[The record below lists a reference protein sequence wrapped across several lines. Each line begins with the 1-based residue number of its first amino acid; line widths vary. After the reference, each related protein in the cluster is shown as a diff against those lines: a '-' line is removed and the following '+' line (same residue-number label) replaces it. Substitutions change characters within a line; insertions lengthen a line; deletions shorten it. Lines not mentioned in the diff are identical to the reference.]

1 MGGVQ
6 VTQPVVAVPLNG
18 ATWELEDTP
27 SAVPTESAASR
38 HGIMPIPGVFQSVAI
53 VGMGYVGLPTALGL
67 HESSLAVFGID
78 ISGRRLEAI
87 RSGGVDLLDADRQRL
102 EKALGGDTFC
112 LTTESTCLGL
122 ADAVIVC
129 VPTPLDR
136 HLTPHLDAL
145 VSACRSVVE
154 QARAGQTIILTS
166 TSFAGTTRELL
177 IEPLEARGFTIGRD
191 LYVAFSPERIDPG
204 VPDHTQ
210 HATPRVV
217 GGATARCTDK
227 ATHLLL
233 HLTERVHAVSSPE
246 AAELTKLYE
255 NTFRAVSLALAN
267 EFAEICGAL
276 SLDPIEVTLAAATKP
291 YGFLATF
298 PGPGVGGHCIPAD
311 PHYLL
316 WQLRKVRRTA
326 PVTEQAMMA
335 IARRPKIV
343 VDRAV
348 DVLSAAGRGIRGV
361 RVLVV
366 GVAYK
371 PGVQDLRE
379 SSALE
384 ILLELRRRGAE
395 VAYHDPLVAQVKLL
409 DNSRLESVA
418 EPHGGEWDLVVMH
431 TVHPGF
437 DYEWATSCPLILD
450 GTYRF
455 DSAPHR
461 ALV

>member
-1 MGGVQ
+1 
-6 VTQPVVAVPLNG
+6 
-18 ATWELEDTP
+18 
-27 SAVPTESAASR
+27 
-38 HGIMPIPGVFQSVAI
+38 
-53 VGMGYVGLPTALGL
+53 MGYVGLPTALGL
-67 HESSLAVFGID
+67 HESSLTVFGLD
-78 ISGRRLEAI
+78 ANPNRLEAI
-87 RSGGVDLLDADRQRL
+87 RSGAVDLVDADRERL
-102 EKALGGDTFC
+102 EKALGGDSLR
-112 LTTESTCLGL
+112 LTTESSCLRL

-136 HLTPHLDAL
+136 HLTPNLDAL
-145 VSACRSVVE
+145 TSACGAVVE
-154 QARAGQTIILTS
+154 NATPGQTIILTS

-177 IEPLEARGFTIGRD
+177 IEPLEGRGFTIGED

-210 HATPRVV
+210 QETPRVV
-217 GGATARCTDK
+217 GGATERCTVK

-267 EFAEICGAL
+267 EFAEICGTL
-276 SLDPIEVTLAAATKP
+276 GLDPIEVTLAAATKP

-316 WQLRKVRRTA
+316 WQLRKERRTA
-326 PVTEQAMMA
+326 PVTEQAMAA
-335 IARRPKIV
+335 ITRRPQVV

-348 DVLSAAGRGIRGV
+348 DVLSSSGRGIRGA
-361 RVLVV
+361 RVLIV

-384 ILLELRRRGAE
+384 IMLDLRRRGAE
-395 VAYHDPLVAQVKLL
+395 VAYHDPLIPRITLL
-409 DNSRLESVA
+409 DGSRLESV
-418 EPHGGEWDLVVMH
+418 PDPDGGEWDLVLMH

-437 DYEWATSCPLILD
+437 DYEWAQSCPQILD

>member
-1 MGGVQ
+1 ME
-6 VTQPVVAVPLNG
+6 TAVAIHVNG
-18 ATWELEDTP
+18 ATREREDAP
-27 SAVPTESAASR
+27 GVAFPESLHSR
-38 HGIMPIPGVFQSVAI
+38 NGVTPIPGVLHSVAI
-53 VGMGYVGLPTALGL
+53 VGMGYVGLPTAIGL
-67 HESSLAVFGID
+67 HGNALTVFGLDVDPKRI
-78 ISGRRLEAI
+78 EAI
-87 RSGGVDLLDADRQRL
+87 RSGAVDLVDADRERL
-102 EKALGGDTFC
+102 EKALGGDSLR
-112 LTTESTCLGL
+112 LTTESSCLQL
-122 ADAVIVC
+122 ADAVIIC

-145 VSACRSVVE
+145 RAACRAVVE
-154 QARAGQTIILTS
+154 NASPGQTIILTS

-177 IEPLEARGFTIGRD
+177 IGPLQERGFTIGED

-210 HATPRVV
+210 QKTPRVV
-217 GGATARCTDK
+217 GGATEQCTRR

-233 HLTERVHAVSSPE
+233 HLTERVHPVSSPE

-267 EFAEICGAL
+267 EFAEICGTL

-316 WQLRKVRRTA
+316 WQLRKVRQTA
-326 PVTEQAMMA
+326 PVTEQAMAA
-335 IARRPKIV
+335 ISRRPRVV

-348 DVLSAAGRGIRGV
+348 DVLSAVGRGIRAA

-384 ILLELRRRGAE
+384 ILYELGRRGAE
-395 VAYHDPLVAQVKLL
+395 VAYHDPLIAQVTLL
-409 DNSRLESVA
+409 DGSRLESIA
-418 EPHGGEWDLVVMH
+418 EPDGAEWDMVVMH

-437 DYEWATSCPLILD
+437 DYDWAKSCPQILD

-455 DSAPHR
+455 DAAPHR

>member
-1 MGGVQ
+1 M
-6 VTQPVVAVPLNG
+6 PLNG
-18 ATWELEDTP
+18 ATRELEDSP
-27 SAVPTESAASR
+27 RVVLPESLHSR
-38 HGIMPIPGVFQSVAI
+38 HGVTPIPGGLQSVAI

-67 HESSLAVFGID
+67 HDSSLTVFGLDVNPMRI
-78 ISGRRLEAI
+78 EAI
-87 RSGGVDLLDADRQRL
+87 RSGAVDLVDADRERL
-102 EKALGGDTFC
+102 ENALSGDSLHLTSESSC
-112 LTTESTCLGL
+112 LQL
-122 ADAVIVC
+122 ADAVIIC

-145 VSACRSVVE
+145 TSACRAVVE
-154 QARAGQTIILTS
+154 NASLGQTIILTS
-166 TSFAGTTRELL
+166 TTFAGTTRELL
-177 IEPLEARGFTIGRD
+177 IEPLQERGFTIGED

-204 VPDHTQ
+204 VAEHTQ
-210 HATPRVV
+210 RATPRVV
-217 GGATARCTDK
+217 GGATPQCTVK

-267 EFAEICGAL
+267 EFAEICGTL

-326 PVTEQAMMA
+326 PVTEQAMAA
-335 IARRPKIV
+335 IARRPQVV

-361 RVLVV
+361 RALVV

-384 ILLELRRRGAE
+384 ILSELRRRGAE
-395 VAYHDPLVAQVKLL
+395 VAYHDPLIANVTLL
-409 DNSRLESVA
+409 DGSRLESVA
-418 EPHGGEWDLVVMH
+418 APHGREWDLVIMH

-437 DYEWATSCPLILD
+437 DYEWAKSCPQILD

-461 ALV
+461 AVV

>member
-1 MGGVQ
+1 M
-6 VTQPVVAVPLNG
+6 PLNG
-18 ATWELEDTP
+18 ATRELEESP
-27 SAVPTESAASR
+27 SAVWPESFTSR
-38 HGIMPIPGVFQSVAI
+38 YGIMPIPGVLQSVAI

-67 HESSLAVFGID
+67 HDSSLTVFGVD
-78 ISGRRLEAI
+78 VNRKRLEAI
-87 RSGGVDLLDADRQRL
+87 RSGAVDIVDADRERL
-102 EKALGGDTFC
+102 EKALGGERLR
-112 LTTESTCLGL
+112 LTTESSCLQL

-145 VSACRSVVE
+145 ISACRAVVE
-154 QARAGQTIILTS
+154 NARVGQTIILTS
-166 TSFAGTTRELL
+166 TSYAGTTRELL
-177 IEPLEARGFTIGRD
+177 IEPLQERGFTVGRD

-210 HATPRVV
+210 QATPRVV
-217 GGATARCTDK
+217 GGTTAQCTVK
-227 ATHLLL
+227 ATDLLL
-233 HLTERVHAVSSPE
+233 RLTERVHAVSSPE

-267 EFAEICGAL
+267 EFAEICGTL

-326 PVTEQAMMA
+326 PVTEQAMAA
-335 IARRPKIV
+335 IAGRPKVV

-384 ILLELRRRGAE
+384 ILVELRRRGAE
-395 VAYHDPLVAQVKLL
+395 VAYHDPLIAQVTLL
-409 DNSRLESVA
+409 DDSRLESVA
-418 EPHGGEWDLVVMH
+418 EPHGSEWDLVVMH

-437 DYEWATSCPLILD
+437 DYEWAKSCPQMLD

-455 DSAPHR
+455 DSASHR

>member
-1 MGGVQ
+1 ME
-6 VTQPVVAVPLNG
+6 PAIAMPLNG
-18 ATWELEDTP
+18 AGSDLEVSPRVVREL
-27 SAVPTESAASR
+27 VRSR
-38 HGIMPIPGVFQSVAI
+38 VGVTPIPGGLRSVAI

-67 HESSLAVFGID
+67 HDSSLTVFGVDVSPARI
-78 ISGRRLEAI
+78 EAI
-87 RSGGVDLLDADRQRL
+87 RRGAVDLVEADRERL
-102 EKALGGDTFC
+102 ERALCGDGLHLSC
-112 LTTESTCLGL
+112 ESATLRL

-136 HLTPHLDAL
+136 HLTPDLGAL
-145 VSACRSVVE
+145 RSACGVVVE
-154 QARAGQTIILTS
+154 NASVGQTIILTS

-177 IEPLEARGFTIGRD
+177 IEPLAERGFTVGED

-210 HATPRVV
+210 RATPRVV
-217 GGATARCTDK
+217 GGATERCTAR
-227 ATHLLL
+227 ATRLLL
-233 HLTERVHAVSSPE
+233 HLTERVHVVSSPE

-316 WQLRKVRRTA
+316 WQLRKQRRTA
-326 PVTEQAMMA
+326 PVTEQAMAA
-335 IARRPKIV
+335 ITRRPQVV

-348 DVLSAAGRGIRGV
+348 DVLSAAGRGIRAA

-384 ILLELRRRGAE
+384 ILLELRRRGAQ
-395 VAYHDPLVAQVKLL
+395 VAYHDPLIAQLTL
-409 DNSRLESVA
+409 PDGSRLQSVG
-418 EPHGGEWDLVVMH
+418 EPGGGEWDLVLMH
-431 TVHPGF
+431 TIHPGF
-437 DYEWATSCPLILD
+437 DYEWAQACPQVLD

-455 DSAPHR
+455 DAAAHR